1 MKLAAGFARNRSS
14 PLRIALHPTLE
25 PLDLVSAIGQLLATR
40 RGDNDAGSNGVDLSE
55 KQENTPHPARL
66 DRWKRWWAGNA
77 AVRRSMTPSALRG
90 FSCPRLICTSLSGS
104 ITASIKYNLFVVRS
118 RPCTS
123 FRAEPH

>member
-66 DRWKRWWAGNA
+66 
-77 AVRRSMTPSALRG
+77 
-90 FSCPRLICTSLSGS
+90 
-104 ITASIKYNLFVVRS
+104 
-118 RPCTS
+118 
-123 FRAEPH
+123 